1 MSMVNPS
8 FYSQKSITSHIPMP
22 KTEGEILRE
31 KTQKEAEIARE
42 KPNNEKN
49 VGDYLTIGLDSIN
62 KVVNNVPVVYA
73 NSPQKLNYLA

>member
-1 MSMVNPS
+1 
-8 FYSQKSITSHIPMP
+8 MP